1 VYPHKHGECKTWHQ
15 APAQWAYVDPPHL
28 PIFHDDFQLP
38 SGYVKMAIENGP
50 FIVDLPINSMV
61 IFPNYVSLPEGN
73 GEMYI

>member
-1 VYPHKHGECKTWHQ
+1 MNPPMWYQ

-50 FIVDLPINSMV
+50 FIVDLPIK
-61 IFPNYVSLPEGN
+61 
-73 GEMYI
+73 YIKC